1 MWFPL
6 MYHGVDTFVGA
17 LREKVML
24 ANYAYQ
30 KMKEMIFVDVG
41 PEPELTLF
49 VFRFNGVG
57 IYKED
62 RRHDSD
68 IINSFNADMKQAF
81 DEDGKIFLTTTMLDG
96 RLWFRVCVLSVRTH
110 QNHMDSLLDM
120 VQSRYERRCME
131 LKQ

>member
-57 IYKED
+57 IYEED

-68 IINSFNADMKQAF
+68 IINTFNADMKQAF